1 MRPVVTRTEI
11 PELPLVSR
19 GKVRDIYDL
28 GEDLLIVSTDRI
40 SAFDHVL
47 PNGIPDKGAVLNLL
61 SAFWFGRTAGI
72 VQNHL
77 VSVDPDDLPESLD
90 PYRPMLDGRFTI
102 ARKAKMLPVECIVR
116 GYITG
121 SGWAD
126 YRKTGTICGLP
137 LPEGLVES
145 EKLAV
150 PLFTP
155 STKAESGHDVNISF
169 EESAK
174 LLGRTL
180 AERVRDASI
189 AVYDACARYAVTRG
203 ILIAD
208 TKFEFGLIGDDLI
221 LADEVLTPDSSRFW
235 PAAGYQAGRPQPSY
249 DKQYVRDWLLGI
261 AWNKEPPIPTLPEG
275 VVEGTAAKYREAY
288 QRLTGHALP
297 QPR

>member
-11 PELPLVSR
+11 TEVPLVSR

-28 GEDLLIVSTDRI
+28 GDDLLIVSTDRI

-61 SAFWFGRTAGI
+61 SAFWFQQTHGI
-72 VQNHL
+72 VKNHL
-77 VSVDPDDLPESLD
+77 ISVDMADLPQSLQ
-90 PYRPMLDGRFTI
+90 RHRAALDGRFTL
-102 ARKAKMLPVECIVR
+102 ARKAQMLPVECIVR

-126 YRKTGTICGLP
+126 YRKTGTLCGRL

-145 EKLAV
+145 QELPE

-155 STKAESGHDVNISF
+155 STKAESGHDENINF
-169 EESAK
+169 ETAAQM
-174 LLGRTL
+174 LGLRL

-189 AVYDACARYAVTRG
+189 AVYKHAARYALTRG
-203 ILIAD
+203 IIIAD

-235 PAAGYQAGRPQPSY
+235 PADAYVPGRSQASF

-261 AWNKEPPIPTLPEG
+261 NWNKEPPIPTLPDD
-275 VVEGTAAKYREAY
+275 VVAGTASKYREAFE
-288 QRLTGHALP
+288 RLTGRELP
-297 QPR
+297 